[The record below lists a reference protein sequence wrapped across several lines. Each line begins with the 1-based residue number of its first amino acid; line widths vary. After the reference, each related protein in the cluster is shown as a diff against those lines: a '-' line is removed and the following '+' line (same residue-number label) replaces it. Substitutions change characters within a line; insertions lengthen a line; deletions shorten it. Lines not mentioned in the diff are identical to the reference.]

1 MNKIIFIYNWE
12 LLIKNNSPVIIGFG
26 YSNIRNDKVSIII
39 DNYPLYKFSQY
50 RDFKFNGNSRN
61 NKEVLSRKLL
71 RHYLEGNK
79 IIFKVMFPNY
89 SEYSSYYSS
98 ILNVDIISAFL
109 AECNLNTIGW
119 IEMEHWE
126 LNSKEKYTTFDEE
139 YIVQYKN
146 IKSVEINSYP
156 SPSIL
161 SFDIE
166 CMSHDFESFPNRY
179 IFEDYISTISL
190 VFNHENEKKC
200 IAICVKFDDDINVI
214 NKNEF
219 EEIDANFFPFL
230 DLQSFKAACIEQSIF
245 KIDMKKYE
253 AQKFNKENKNNIAN
267 KVEDSV
273 KDKVEENTED
283 NVEIDVENNIESKVE
298 CNVESNAESNVKNN
312 EEKLVEDNVEDNA
325 ENKDKNNVENDVPE
339 IIENNIRNHDLEKVA
354 KKFKEN
360 HEKLDR
366 IIRKL
371 KSSDETLNFRNKNL
385 IIQTNKNICN
395 PNQSNNTYNS
405 EVNERF
411 NKFKNILIKKRS
423 YDEGIVNRFN
433 RLSNILNANYS
444 DDGHSR
450 IDKFK
455 NILNKNEKDTDL
467 PMNKKVKNQYEN
479 FEKIEDFIKRIE
491 DNKKN
496 KNNKDFDES
505 KNNDDQFEYEMIYV
519 STEYELLCEFF
530 KQISK
535 FDPDI
540 IIGFNTFGFDYKY
553 LAQRAGMYLSI
564 DTKETPFSASRI
576 LNKPSQF
583 NNLMGDEVELYIPG
597 RIAVD
602 IYKYAKSLNLPSSNL
617 NYVSEQLL
625 NKHKID
631 LPYKEMFYLIYENTE
646 ESLHKVAKYCV
657 MDSILTL
664 NIFNVSHQWIQ
675 LLEVAKISRIRI
687 DEVYKTGQS
696 KKFSNLLYK
705 YSYDNNICIDL
716 DQSNIQGYKGAT
728 VIEPKP
734 GVYDYCTMLDFTSLY
749 PSVIITH
756 NICYTTLL
764 DSSTIDK
771 YPKDSY
777 HRIDIGDKVYYY
789 TKNHIGILPQMMK
802 VLLSERVRYKN
813 LMKESSGA
821 DYIIYDK
828 RQYALKIQA
837 NSIYGCLG
845 SSSLKFLRFLPGAEC
860 TTGMGRNYL
869 NKAINIIQEKTKF
882 HVIYGDTDSCL
893 IEYKKEKKSFFEMYY
908 SQNKNNNKINNNEN
922 NNNNN
927 NNNINNS
934 NNNNNIN
941 NNSNN
946 NNNNNNNSNNNNNN
960 NIINDNENVQNN
972 NLDHFDT
979 DKFVKEC
986 KEVSN
991 IVTNLLP
998 EGMHLKY
1005 ENTFSRMLIISKKK
1019 YSGILADKDKP
1030 TLYIKGIDL
1039 IKKNTCIFI
1048 RDYYKIFLYMIL
1060 YKYPKKLIKEKVI
1073 KMKKELLAGEVPFE
1087 KLIMRLSI
1095 GPKYKNKSYYVLL
1108 FINNHKR
1115 YNLDYKVGEKINYV
1129 IIKTT
1134 NFSFS
1139 KDSNLFGDKI
1149 MSLDLYNNLKEKSLK
1164 DKNIIVP
1171 KLDYN
1176 YYYNHYV
1183 RKGLINLLKSY
1194 SEEISELL

>member
-1 MNKIIFIYNWE
+1 MLKDKNKNIINQVKGKSYNSQQTLIQKIKHNLSNSVRGTFKNFVSNEKQIEIVKNLLKDFIKEYN
-12 LLIKNNSPVIIGFG
+12 NNYEDYYMDIQRYNITYNIIIGISIIIGFG

-219 EEIDANFFPFL
+219 EEIDAKFFPFL

-267 KVEDSV
+267 KVEDI

-298 CNVESNAESNVKNN
+298 CNVESNVESNVKNN

-325 ENKDKNNVENDVPE
+325 ENKDKNNVEND
-339 IIENNIRNHDLEKVA
+339 
-354 KKFKEN
+354 
-360 HEKLDR
+360 
-366 IIRKL
+366 
-371 KSSDETLNFRNKNL
+371 SSDETLNFRNKNL

-433 RLSNILNANYS
+433 RLSNILNVNYS

-450 IDKFK
+450 IDK
-455 NILNKNEKDTDL
+455 
-467 PMNKKVKNQYEN
+467 
-479 FEKIEDFIKRIE
+479 
-491 DNKKN
+491 
-496 KNNKDFDES
+496 
-505 KNNDDQFEYEMIYV
+505 
-519 STEYELLCEFF
+519 
-530 KQISK
+530 K

-908 SQNKNNNKINNNEN
+908 SQNKNSNKINNNEN
-922 NNNNN
+922 
-927 NNNINNS
+927 
-934 NNNNNIN
+934 
-941 NNSNN
+941 
-946 NNNNNNNSNNNNNN
+946 NNNNNN

>member
-126 LNSKEKYTTFDEE
+126 LNSNEKYTTFDEE

-230 DLQSFKAACIEQSIF
+230 DLQSFKAACIEQ
-245 KIDMKKYE
+245 K
-253 AQKFNKENKNNIAN
+253 
-267 KVEDSV
+267 
-273 KDKVEENTED
+273 
-283 NVEIDVENNIESKVE
+283 
-298 CNVESNAESNVKNN
+298 
-312 EEKLVEDNVEDNA
+312 
-325 ENKDKNNVENDVPE
+325 
-339 IIENNIRNHDLEKVA
+339 
-354 KKFKEN
+354 
-360 HEKLDR
+360 
-366 IIRKL
+366 
-371 KSSDETLNFRNKNL
+371 
-385 IIQTNKNICN
+385 
-395 PNQSNNTYNS
+395 
-405 EVNERF
+405 VNERF

-455 NILNKNEKDTDL
+455 NILNKIEKDTDL

-505 KNNDDQFEYEMIYV
+505 KNNDEQFEYEMIYV

-696 KKFSNLLYK
+696 KTFSNLLYK

-728 VIEPKP
+728 VIEPKS

-869 NKAINIIQEKTKF
+869 NIAINIIQEKTKF

-893 IEYKKEKKSFFEMYY
+893 IEYKKEKKSFFE
-908 SQNKNNNKINNNEN
+908 I
-922 NNNNN
+922 
-927 NNNINNS
+927 
-934 NNNNNIN
+934 
-941 NNSNN
+941 
-946 NNNNNNNSNNNNNN
+946 NNNNN

-1019 YSGILADKDKP
+1019 YSGILVDKDKP

-1171 KLDYN
+1171 KLDCN

>member
-219 EEIDANFFPFL
+219 EEIDAKFFPFL
-230 DLQSFKAACIEQSIF
+230 DLQSFKAACIEQ
-245 KIDMKKYE
+245 K
-253 AQKFNKENKNNIAN
+253 
-267 KVEDSV
+267 
-273 KDKVEENTED
+273 
-283 NVEIDVENNIESKVE
+283 
-298 CNVESNAESNVKNN
+298 
-312 EEKLVEDNVEDNA
+312 
-325 ENKDKNNVENDVPE
+325 
-339 IIENNIRNHDLEKVA
+339 
-354 KKFKEN
+354 
-360 HEKLDR
+360 
-366 IIRKL
+366 
-371 KSSDETLNFRNKNL
+371 
-385 IIQTNKNICN
+385 
-395 PNQSNNTYNS
+395 
-405 EVNERF
+405 VNERF

-455 NILNKNEKDTDL
+455 NILNKIKKDTDL

-479 FEKIEDFIKRIE
+479 FEKIEDFIKRME

-496 KNNKDFDES
+496 KNNKDLYES
-505 KNNDDQFEYEMIYV
+505 KNNNEQFEYEMIYV

-789 TKNHIGILPQMMK
+789 TKNHIDILPQMMK

-893 IEYKKEKKSFFEMYY
+893 IEYKKEKKSFFE
-908 SQNKNNNKINNNEN
+908 I
-922 NNNNN
+922 
-927 NNNINNS
+927 
-934 NNNNNIN
+934 
-941 NNSNN
+941 
-946 NNNNNNNSNNNNNN
+946 NNNNNN

>member
-230 DLQSFKAACIEQSIF
+230 DLQS
-245 KIDMKKYE
+245 
-253 AQKFNKENKNNIAN
+253 
-267 KVEDSV
+267 
-273 KDKVEENTED
+273 
-283 NVEIDVENNIESKVE
+283 
-298 CNVESNAESNVKNN
+298 
-312 EEKLVEDNVEDNA
+312 
-325 ENKDKNNVENDVPE
+325 
-339 IIENNIRNHDLEKVA
+339 
-354 KKFKEN
+354 
-360 HEKLDR
+360 
-366 IIRKL
+366 
-371 KSSDETLNFRNKNL
+371 NKNL

-455 NILNKNEKDTDL
+455 NILNKIEKDTDL

-530 KQISK
+530 KQIRK

-893 IEYKKEKKSFFEMYY
+893 IEYKKEKKSFFE
-908 SQNKNNNKINNNEN
+908 I
-922 NNNNN
+922 
-927 NNNINNS
+927 
-934 NNNNNIN
+934 
-941 NNSNN
+941 
-946 NNNNNNNSNNNNNN
+946 NNNNN